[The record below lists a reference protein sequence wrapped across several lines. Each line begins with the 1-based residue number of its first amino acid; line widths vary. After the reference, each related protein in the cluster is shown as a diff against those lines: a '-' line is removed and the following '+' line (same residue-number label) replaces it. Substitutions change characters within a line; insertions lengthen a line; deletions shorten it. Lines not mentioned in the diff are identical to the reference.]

1 MTNLQEKASL
11 FRSLHVPGQPLVLFN
26 IWDVGSAKVVERAG
40 ARALATSSWAVAQA
54 NGYEDGEGV
63 PLDFAIDNLTRIAR
77 ATSSPVTIDLES
89 GYGNRPDAVGRAV
102 ERVIDAGAVG
112 CNLEDADPS
121 SHEVRQIAAQVE
133 RIRHARKAADAK
145 KLPFFINLR
154 TDVFL
159 WTKPDTHDE
168 KMLAGV
174 IERAKAYAEA
184 GADGLFAPGLIDPS
198 LIGRLVKASP
208 LPINV
213 MVSAGT
219 PPPAELASL
228 GVARVSYGGAP
239 FGSLMKM
246 LEDAATASLGAYS
259 RPQQ

>member
-26 IWDVGSAKVVERAG
+26 IWDAGTAKVVARAG

-54 NGYEDGEGV
+54 NGYEDGEHV
-63 PLDFAIDNLTRIAR
+63 PLGFAVENLARIAR
-77 ATSSPVTIDLES
+77 ATELPVTIDLES
-89 GYGNRPDAVGRAV
+89 GYGNRPDAVGRSI
-102 ERVIDAGAVG
+102 EKVIDAGAVG

-133 RIRHARKAADAK
+133 RIRHARKAADGK
-145 KLPFFINLR
+145 KLSFFINLR

-159 WTKPDTHDE
+159 WTKPETHDE
-168 KMLAGV
+168 TMLSGV

-184 GADGLFAPGLIDPS
+184 GADGLFAPGLIDPK

-208 LPINV
+208 LPVNV

-219 PPPAELASL
+219 PALAELASL

-239 FGSLMKM
+239 FASLMKM
-246 LEDAATASLGAYS
+246 FEDAVRAI
-259 RPQQ
+259 